1 MAELLLEV
9 EGLVKHFTGSRTF
22 FQRNADLIRAVDGV
36 HFSIEEGTT
45 FALVGESGCG
55 KTTVA
60 KMVLLLEQPTSGV
73 IRFRGEDVTR
83 LRGSRLRE
91 YKRLVQ
97 AVFQDPYS
105 SLNPRMQVLDI
116 IGEPLQV
123 HEGLGGSALRSR
135 VAQLLENVGL
145 NPVTMAFYPHQFS
158 GGQRQRIAIARAL
171 ALQPKLMV
179 LDEPVSGLDVSIRAQ
194 ILNLLGDL
202 QRDFGL
208 SYLLIS
214 HDLAIV
220 EHMSHTVGVMYVGKM
235 MELASKDSLYSA
247 PQHPYTRALL
257 GSVPRPDPD
266 IPMGDTVSG
275 EVASPIN
282 PPSGCRFHP
291 RCSIYQETAM
301 CRDREPDWREVMRS
315 HFAACHK
322 VEPAVVSRGG

>member
-1 MAELLLEV
+1 MADRLLEV
-9 EGLVKHFTGSRTF
+9 EGLVKHFRGSGGLLG
-22 FQRNADLIRAVDGV
+22 RNAEAIRAVDGV
-36 HFSIEEGTT
+36 NFSIGEGET

-60 KMVLLLEQPTSGV
+60 KMILLLERPTGGL
-73 IRFRGEDVTR
+73 IRFKGQDVNG
-83 LRGSRLRE
+83 LRGGGLKE

-123 HEGLGGSALRSR
+123 HQGMRGRELRMR
-135 VAQLLENVGL
+135 VGELLENVGL
-145 NPVTMAFYPHQFS
+145 SPVTGSFFPHQFS

-171 ALQPKLMV
+171 ALRPQLIV

-194 ILNLLGDL
+194 ILNLLVDL
-202 QRDFGL
+202 QSDLGL

-220 EHMSHTVGVMYVGKM
+220 EHMSHRVGVMYVGKM
-235 MELASKDSLYSA
+235 VELADKEDLYA
-247 PQHPYTRALL
+247 NTLHPYSRALL
-257 GSVPRPDPD
+257 ASVPQPDPD
-266 IPMGDTVSG
+266 IPMGETISG

-282 PPSGCRFHP
+282 PPTGCRFHP
-291 RCSIYQETAM
+291 RCPIYMETGM
-301 CRDREPDWREVMRS
+301 CREVEPQWREIEAE
-315 HFAACHK
+315 HLTACHK
-322 VEPAVVSRGG
+322 VEPAVV

>member
-1 MAELLLEV
+1 M
-9 EGLVKHFTGSRTF
+9 KHFRGSGSWLG
-22 FQRNADLIRAVDGV
+22 RNAEAIQAVDGV
-36 HFSIEEGTT
+36 NFSIGEGET

-60 KMVLLLEQPTSGV
+60 KMILLLERPTGGV
-73 IRFRGEDVTR
+73 IRFRGDDITG
-83 LRGSRLRE
+83 LRGSGLKE

-123 HEGLGGSALRSR
+123 HEGLHGRELRMR
-135 VAQLLENVGL
+135 VGELLENVGL
-145 NPVTMAFYPHQFS
+145 SPVTGSFFPHQFS

-171 ALQPKLMV
+171 ALRPQLIV

-194 ILNLLGDL
+194 ILNLLVDL
-202 QRDFGL
+202 QSDLGL

-220 EHMSHTVGVMYVGKM
+220 EHMSHRVGVMYVGKM
-235 MELASKDSLYSA
+235 VELADKDQLYENTL
-247 PQHPYTRALL
+247 HPYSKALL
-257 GSVPRPDPD
+257 ASVPQPDPD
-266 IPMGDTVSG
+266 IPMGTTISG

-282 PPSGCRFHP
+282 PPTGCRFHP
-291 RCSIYQETAM
+291 RCPIYFETGM
-301 CRDREPDWREVMRS
+301 CREVEPDWREINS
-315 HFAACHK
+315 EHLTACHK
-322 VEPAVVSRGG
+322 VEPAVVA

>member
-1 MAELLLEV
+1 MPEPLLQV
-9 EGLVKHFTGSRTF
+9 EGLVKHFRASGNWLRGGREPI
-22 FQRNADLIRAVDGV
+22 QAVDGV
-36 HFSIEEGTT
+36 NFQIAEGET

-60 KMVLLLEQPTSGV
+60 KMILLLEQPTSGT
-73 IRFRGEDVTR
+73 IRFRGDDIVG
-83 LRGSRLRE
+83 LRGSSLKE

-105 SLNPRMQVLDI
+105 SLNPRMQVMDI

-123 HEGLGGSALRSR
+123 HEGLRGRNLALR
-135 VAQLLENVGL
+135 VGELLDNVGL
-145 NPVTMAFYPHQFS
+145 SPVTGTFFPHQFS

-171 ALQPKLMV
+171 ALHPRLIV

-194 ILNLLGDL
+194 ILNLLVDL
-202 QRDFGL
+202 QRDLGL

-220 EHMSHTVGVMYVGKM
+220 EHMSHRVGVMYVGKM
-235 MELASKDSLYSA
+235 VELAAKDDLYRNTL
-247 PQHPYTRALL
+247 HPYSRALL
-257 GSVPRPDPD
+257 ASVPQPNPD
-266 IPMGDTVSG
+266 IPMGETVSG

-291 RCSIYQETAM
+291 RCPIYLETGM
-301 CRDREPDWREVMRS
+301 CREVEPAWREIEQD
-315 HFAACHK
+315 HLTACHK
-322 VEPAVVSRGG
+322 VEPAVVA

>member
-1 MAELLLEV
+1 MPGPLLEI
-9 EGLVKHFTGSRTF
+9 EGLVKHFAGSNSWFNQNT
-22 FQRNADLIRAVDGV
+22 DLVRAVDGIS
-36 HFSIEEGTT
+36 FSIEEGTT

-60 KMVLLLEQPTSGV
+60 KMVLLLERPTAGV
-73 IRFRGEDVTR
+73 IRFRDHDVTT
-83 LRGSRLRE
+83 LKGSGLRE

-97 AVFQDPYS
+97 TVFQDPYS
-105 SLNPRMQVLDI
+105 SLNPRMRVLDI

-123 HEGLGGSALRSR
+123 HERLRGRALRDR
-135 VAQLLENVGL
+135 VGQLLGNVGL
-145 NPVTMAFYPHQFS
+145 NPITMAFYPHQFS

-171 ALQPKLMV
+171 ALQPKLIV

-202 QRDFGL
+202 QRDLGL

-220 EHMSHTVGVMYVGKM
+220 EHMSHHVGVMYVGRLA
-235 MELASKDSLYSA
+235 ELAPKEEIYSN
-247 PQHPYTRALL
+247 PQHPYTRAMLA
-257 GSVPRPDPD
+257 SVPRPDPE
-266 IPMGDTVSG
+266 IPMGSIISG

-291 RCSIYQETAM
+291 RCPMYAESAI
-301 CRDREPDWREVMRS
+301 CRDFDPEWREVFQR

-322 VEPAVVSRGG
+322 LELPADGSDG